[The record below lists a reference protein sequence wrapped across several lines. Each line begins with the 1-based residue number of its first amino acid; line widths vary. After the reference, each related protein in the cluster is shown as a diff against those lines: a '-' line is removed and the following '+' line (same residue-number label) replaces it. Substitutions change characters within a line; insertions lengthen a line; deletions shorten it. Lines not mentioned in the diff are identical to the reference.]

1 MNFLC
6 ENMRKPQKNIFRCD
20 FVENAITL
28 QHKEN
33 RTTKHKNVI
42 LTYNITGRARKNYSI
57 AKSENK
63 AGKDGIKSNI
73 ANSVDRA

>member
-6 ENMRKPQKNIFRCD
+6 ENMWNPQKNIFRCD

-28 QHKEN
+28 QQKEN
-33 RTTKHKNVI
+33 RTTKYKNVI
-42 LTYNITGRARKNYSI
+42 LTHIITRRARKYHSI

-63 AGKDGIKSNI
+63 AGKGGIKSNI